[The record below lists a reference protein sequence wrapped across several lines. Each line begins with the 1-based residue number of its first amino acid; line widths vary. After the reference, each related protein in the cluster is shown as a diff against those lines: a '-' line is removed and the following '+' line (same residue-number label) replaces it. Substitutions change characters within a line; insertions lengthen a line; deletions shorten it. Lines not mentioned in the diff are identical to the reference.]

1 MKLNVFKVY
10 SRAVHSY
17 LLVLEAV
24 TTKEED
30 PNIFVCFND
39 PGTPFFSSG
48 SSSSSSGSSQI
59 ALYTPCS
66 VSSSSASSGSSS
78 SGSSDIEISAPV
90 VASPLY
96 QIYPNRTLVA
106 IASLTDLEIL
116 PINVPDDRLY
126 RTSTVAMLFRSLSQ
140 LEAVLA
146 SVISDAQVISRFQN
160 YDIQVTGNSTSED
173 PLHDKDPG
181 DLYSLP

>member
-24 TTKEED
+24 TGGSED
-30 PNIFVCFND
+30 TNIFVCVND
-39 PGTPFFSSG
+39 PETSSSG
-48 SSSSSSGSSQI
+48 SSSSEE
-59 ALYTPCS
+59 
-66 VSSSSASSGSSS
+66 SSS
-78 SGSSDIEISAPV
+78 SGA
-90 VASPLY
+90 VAAAPLY
-96 QIYPNRTLVA
+96 QIYPRRTLVS
-106 IASLTDLEIL
+106 IASLSDLDIL
-116 PINVPDDRLY
+116 PIDVPDDRLY
-126 RTSTVAMLFRSLSQ
+126 RASTVAMIFHSLSQ

-146 SVISDAQVISRFQN
+146 SVISDAQVIARFQN
-160 YDIQVTGNSTSED
+160 YDIQITETRTSED